1 MKRILVILTGILIL
15 NYTCSAQYSVN
26 KKDYDFRIYTY
37 QPGDPY
43 NPRGAGEASALIPG
57 LGQMICGEGARG
69 AGFLLGWMGSLSI
82 FIIGITMDYDE
93 RDPDFQQKITTQKV
107 LCFSGLAGS
116 VTFWI
121 WSIKD
126 AVKVAKVNNM
136 AFRDK
141 RKVQRETNIYPYIK
155 YPSPL
160 TNDRVPVG
168 VSVCIN
174 F

>member
-1 MKRILVILTGILIL
+1 MKRILVILTGFLIL
-15 NYTCSAQYSVN
+15 SFSCTAQYRVN
-26 KKDYDFRIYTY
+26 KKNYAYRMYSF

-43 NPRGAGEASALIPG
+43 NPSGAGMASFFIPG

-69 AGFLLGWMGSLSI
+69 AGFLLGCMGSFSMI
-82 FIIGITMDYDE
+82 IIGLTMEYYE
-93 RDPDFQQKITTQKV
+93 WDPDFQQKMATQKI
-107 LCFSGLAGS
+107 LCLSGLAGS
-116 VTFWI
+116 ATFWI
-121 WSIKD
+121 WSIGD

-141 RKVQRETNIYPYIK
+141 RKIQGETNIYPYIK

-160 TNDRVPVG
+160 TNNKVPVG